1 MTFTDDRVWTIYLS
15 GEIHSDWREALAK
28 GIKKADLTV
37 DITSPV
43 LDHDDSDKC
52 GTRILGEEED
62 SFWADHKGAKLNAI
76 RNRTYIE
83 TADIV
88 IVRFGDKYKQW
99 NAAFDAGFAVANEKP
114 LITLHGPDHDHALK
128 EIDAAAFAT
137 CRNVDQ
143 IVRILEYVIDGDL
156 D

>member
-1 MTFTDDRVWTIYLS
+1 MTFSDDRVWTIHLS
-15 GEIHSDWREALAK
+15 GEIHTDWREALARAL
-28 GIKKADLTV
+28 KKADLTV

-43 LDHDDSDKC
+43 LDHEDSDAC
-52 GTRILGEEED
+52 GTEILGDED
-62 SFWADHKGAKLNAI
+62 VKFWADYKGAKINAI
-76 RNRTYIE
+76 RNNTLIE

-114 LITLHGPDHDHALK
+114 LITLHGEDLDHALK